1 MLINVHDI
9 ADFGKDTDI
18 IIGFRNIQNKVSMS
32 RNDSMITQFYVDGLD
47 DYGID
52 QANYGS
58 SILTDLSY
66 FAREPYMNDTL
77 AKKYK
82 DWASYRYNEN
92 NIKAYMELYKY
103 FWNSDFAQSG
113 NFWLC

>member
-1 MLINVHDI
+1 MPNRICNFEVDDKSVFSFLTQEAATAYDCVFEFDTENLLINVHDI

-52 QANYGS
+52 QANYGM
-58 SILTDLSY
+58 ILYIL
-66 FAREPYMNDTL
+66 
-77 AKKYK
+77 K
-82 DWASYRYNEN
+82 
-92 NIKAYMELYKY
+92 
-103 FWNSDFAQSG
+103 
-113 NFWLC
+113 